1 MSSHTDKAFQFSLS
15 AKQQEAVDTIIE
27 RVCEAV
33 DAVGTS
39 RYDSKQNAYANGCKG
54 SHAVNQ
60 SVGITSYASIVKFTS
75 TTRTFLSFCFDGRT
89 RFPDVHQVKPEHCRQ
104 FLSEALERGYAKN
117 SLQGFASGLEKLAVA
132 LDKALPLRGGQS
144 WAVQW
149 HPVISDC
156 QSMINNNAVARDVDT
171 RAYDNPVAII
181 EALPSVKLQAVA
193 MLQLYHGLRIAD
205 ATKISRVAGDGSML
219 VHNSKNGQDLTI
231 HVRPEVLGVI
241 REASNGGMNLTVK
254 QSEYNK
260 ALRVACEATGQGWQG
275 SHGLRHCFARNRMG
289 ELLQSGVSYNRA
301 LAQVSDE
308 MGHHRPSITLTYLR

>member
-15 AKQQEAVDTIIE
+15 AKEQEAVDSIVE

-33 DAVGTS
+33 NAVGTS
-39 RYDSKQNAYANGCKG
+39 RYDAKQNAYAIGCKG

-60 SVGITSYASIVKFTS
+60 SIGITSHASVVKFTS
-75 TTRTFLSFCFDGRT
+75 TTRTFLSYCFDGRT

-104 FLSEALERGYAKN
+104 FLAEALERGYAKN

-132 LDKALPLRGGQS
+132 LDKALPLRGQS
-144 WAVQW
+144 WVKQW

-156 QSMINNNAVARDVDT
+156 QAVINDKAVAKDVDT
-171 RAYDNPVAII
+171 RAYENPMAII
-181 EALPSVKLQAVA
+181 EALPCVKFKAVA
-193 MLQLYHGLRIAD
+193 MLQLCHGLRIAD
-205 ATKISRVAGDGSML
+205 ATKVSRIAGDGTML

-231 HVRPEVLGVI
+231 HIKAEVLDVI
-241 REASNGGMNLTVK
+241 RQASNGGMNLTVR
-254 QSEYNK
+254 QSDYNK
-260 ALRVACEATGQGWQG
+260 ALRMACEVTGQGWQG

-289 ELLQSGVSYNRA
+289 ELLQSGVSYTRA

>member
-1 MSSHTDKAFQFSLS
+1 MSARTDKAFQFSLS
-15 AKQQEAVDTIIE
+15 AKQQEAVDSVIE

-33 DAVGTS
+33 EAVGTS
-39 RYDSKQNAYANGCKG
+39 RFDAKQEAYAGGCKG

-60 SVGITSYASIVKFTS
+60 RIGITSYASIVKFTS

-104 FLSEALERGYAKN
+104 FLSEAMGRGYAKN
-117 SLQGFASGLEKLAVA
+117 SLQSFASGLEKLAMA
-132 LDKALPLRGGQS
+132 LDKALPLRGQS
-144 WAVQW
+144 WSTQW

-156 QSMINNNAVARDVDT
+156 QGLINEKGIARDVDT

-181 EALPSVKLQAVA
+181 EALPSAKLQAVA

-205 ATKISRVAGDGSML
+205 ATKISRVAGDGTML

-231 HVRPEVLGVI
+231 HVKPEVLDVI
-241 REASNGGMNLTVK
+241 RQASNGGMNLTVR
-254 QSEYNK
+254 QSDYNK

-289 ELLQSGVSYNRA
+289 ELLQGGMSYTRA

-308 MGHHRPSITLTYLR
+308 LGHHRPSITLTYLR